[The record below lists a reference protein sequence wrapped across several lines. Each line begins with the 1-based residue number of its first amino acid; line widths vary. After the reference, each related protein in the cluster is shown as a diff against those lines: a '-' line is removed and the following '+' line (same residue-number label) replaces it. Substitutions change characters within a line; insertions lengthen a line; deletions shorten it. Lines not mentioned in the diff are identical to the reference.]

1 VNPQE
6 IHLIRKNFAE
16 VERQAHV
23 AALVFYRRLFTLEP
37 RLRPLFKTDIEEQ
50 SRKLIEMLAA
60 AVSLLEKPEALTA
73 ELETLG
79 ARHVN
84 YGVQEAHYA
93 IVGQALL
100 GMLEEVL
107 GDQFDA
113 EAREVWTKLYGF
125 IATAMQRGAAQVK

>member
-79 ARHVN
+79 ERHVN

-107 GDQFDA
+107 GDKFDA

-125 IATAMQRGAAQVK
+125 IATAMQRGAAQMK